1 MLIFIKKNLFQKKNK
16 LNTIIEIF
24 DLIRS
29 KIEFIQ
35 TVLSKLNEI
44 KIGFPTSPKFYLA
57 RNNRSSSNSK
67 NLRQT
72 SCLKSLGE
80 YRAIRKK
87 QIDCLLKNEIFF
99 FFFLK
104 T

>member
-1 MLIFIKKNLFQKKNK
+1 MLIFIKKNLFKKKNK

-24 DLIRS
+24 DLVRS

-57 RNNRSSSNSK
+57 RRNCLSSNSK
-67 NLRQT
+67 NLRRT
-72 SCLKSLGE
+72 SWSKSLEELG
-80 YRAIRKK
+80 AIRKK
-87 QIDCLLKNEIFF
+87 QIDDLLKN
-99 FFFLK
+99 
-104 T
+104 